1 MTTQSKDPSPEMILG
16 EIEHLLAHQP
26 PRETI
31 SHELPENF
39 EWFGRV
45 GAALAL
51 WRPGGVDKH
60 LSAMREEIALHKAMQ
75 ATKERMVV
83 VQTLYQAKA
92 DLRMRIVG
100 PVNVALG
107 AGMPFQYFETV
118 SQLMAPAQSDLLFVD
133 PYLNDEFVGRFLP
146 FAKDGVNVR
155 LLGDRNI
162 PELKAAV
169 ETYLLQRPK
178 LTIEIR
184 KPAGRQLHD
193 RFFFVDRRECYQSGA
208 SFKDGAK
215 QTLTTITALVD
226 VFAAV
231 HQVFDDIWK
240 TAPVIR

>member
-1 MTTQSKDPSPEMILG
+1 MTTQSKEPSLEMILG

-31 SHELPENF
+31 THDLPENF

-60 LSAMREEIALHKAMQ
+60 LAEMREQIALHRAMQ

-83 VQTLYQAKA
+83 LQTLYQAKA
-92 DLRMRIVG
+92 DLRMRTVG

-107 AGMPFQYFETV
+107 AGMPFQYFESI
-118 SQLMAPAQSDLLFVD
+118 SQLIAPAQADLLFVD

-146 FAKDGVNVR
+146 FVKDGVTVR
-155 LLGDRNI
+155 LLGDKHM

-169 ETYLLQRPK
+169 EAFVLQRPK

-184 KPAGRQLHD
+184 KPSGKQLHD
-193 RFFFVDRRECYQSGA
+193 RFFFVDRKECYQSGA

-215 QTLTTITALVD
+215 QTLTTISAIVD
-226 VFAAV
+226 VFGAV
-231 HQVFDDIWK
+231 HQAFEEIWK
-240 TAPVIR
+240 SAPVIR